1 MKIMKKEKKIK
12 VTPTQEQLNKMV
24 GDYIKESSKHLFK
37 VKTANYYE
45 PKEKKDEYPDTYY
58 KVIPV
63 RDEEYCIVVTFD
75 SNGVNTRLISTTSR
89 TKNELG
95 MTKDAMFPKYKKHK
109 SVKQNK
115 EVRTKFEEIQK
126 YINSPISEAEGA
138 PLPGRSEI
146 ELEIKRILKYEN

>member
-1 MKIMKKEKKIK
+1 MKTMKKEKKEK
-12 VTPTQEQLNKMV
+12 VVPTQEQLNKMV
-24 GDYIKESSKHLFK
+24 SDYLKESSKHLFK

-45 PKEKKDEYPDTYY
+45 PKEKQDEYPDTYC

-63 RDEEYCIVVTFD
+63 RDKEYCIVVTFG
-75 SNGVNTRLISTTSR
+75 SSGVNTRLVFITSR

-115 EVRTKFEEIQK
+115 EMRIKFEEIQN
-126 YINSPISEAEGA
+126 YINSPISEADGA

-146 ELEIKRILKYEN
+146 ENKIKEILS